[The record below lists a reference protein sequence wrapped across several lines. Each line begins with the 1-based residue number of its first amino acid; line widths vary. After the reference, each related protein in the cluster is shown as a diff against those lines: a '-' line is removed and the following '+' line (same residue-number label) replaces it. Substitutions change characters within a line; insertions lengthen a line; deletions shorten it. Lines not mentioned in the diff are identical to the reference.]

1 MASVEVMVKVYHTY
15 RHSWVAVLGEE
26 MPCQGKVGNQVMIHK
41 GVANCR
47 IQANV
52 KISPTKISSKAS
64 TAFFKNFAP
73 TNISCYAVVA
83 SI

>member
-1 MASVEVMVKVYHTY
+1 MASVEVTVKVYHAY
-15 RHSWVAVLGEE
+15 KHSWVDVLGEE
-26 MPCQGKVGNQVMIHK
+26 MPCQEKVGNRVMIHK
-41 GVANCR
+41 GAANCC

-52 KISPTKISSKAS
+52 KINPTKISSKAS